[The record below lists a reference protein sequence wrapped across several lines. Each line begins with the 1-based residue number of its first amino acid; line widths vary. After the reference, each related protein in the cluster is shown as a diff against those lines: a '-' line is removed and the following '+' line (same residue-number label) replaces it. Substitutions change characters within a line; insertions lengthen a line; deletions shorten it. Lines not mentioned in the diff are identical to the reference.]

1 MLYELASAGIILG
14 LFCIALVSTLILEL
28 VVAVL
33 FSLGTRGLG
42 AVALVNLLMNPL
54 YNFAFL
60 VVIYTFGLGGESFSV
75 VDWRWLVGVTTVI
88 LETVVVVV
96 EWRLLVWVTQG
107 TAGSSRRLLVFSVV
121 ANLLSAVAPFAL
133 LSLGYMS
140 ATGWWF

>member
-14 LFCIALVSTLILEL
+14 LFCIALVSTLIVEL

-60 VVIYTFGLGGESFSV
+60 AVIYTFGLGGESFSV
-75 VDWRWLVGVTTVI
+75 VDWRWLVGVTTII

-96 EWRLLVWVTQG
+96 EWRLLFWVTQG

-121 ANLLSAVAPFAL
+121 ANLVSAVAPFAV
-133 LSLGYMS
+133 LSLGYMNAAGS
-140 ATGWWF
+140 WF